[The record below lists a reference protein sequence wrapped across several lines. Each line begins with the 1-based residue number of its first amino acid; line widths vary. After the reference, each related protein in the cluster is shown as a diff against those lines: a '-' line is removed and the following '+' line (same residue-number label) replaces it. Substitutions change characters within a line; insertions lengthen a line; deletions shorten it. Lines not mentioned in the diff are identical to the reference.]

1 LKVGYNPALMG
12 KSLADF
18 VNEALTQVQEVTP
31 SFVAERAGPEGFR
44 IIDVRE
50 QDEFDAGHIPG
61 AELFPRGFLEVRAD
75 LVHPKRDPSFADRS
89 QKIICY
95 CGGGHRSALAAKAL
109 LDMGFEDVRS
119 MSGGWTGWT
128 MEDYPIEK

>member
-1 LKVGYNPALMG
+1 MG

-75 LVHPKRDPSFADRS
+75 LVHPKRDPSLADRN

-95 CGGGHRSALAAKAL
+95 CGGGHRSALAAKSL

-119 MSGGWTGWT
+119 MSGGWSGWT
-128 MEDYPIEK
+128 SEDHPIEQ

>member
-1 LKVGYNPALMG
+1 MG
-12 KSLADF
+12 KSLSDF

-31 SFVAERAGPEGFR
+31 SFVMEDSEAQGFR

-75 LVHPKRDPSFADRS
+75 LAHPKRDLSLADRT
-89 QKIICY
+89 QRIICY

-119 MSGGWTGWT
+119 MAGGWTAWT
-128 MEDYPIEK
+128 TAEYPIEK

>member
-1 LKVGYNPALMG
+1 MG

-31 SFVAERAGPEGFR
+31 SFVAERAGPGGFR

-61 AELFPRGFLEVRAD
+61 AELFPRGFLEVRAE
-75 LVHPKRDPSFADRS
+75 LVHPKRDPSLADRN

-119 MSGGWTGWT
+119 MSGGWSGWT
-128 MEDYPIEK
+128 SEDHPIEK

>member
-1 LKVGYNPALMG
+1 MG

-75 LVHPKRDPSFADRS
+75 LVHPKRDPSLADRN
-89 QKIICY
+89 QRIICY
-95 CGGGHRSALAAKAL
+95 CGGGHRSALAAKSL

-119 MSGGWTGWT
+119 MSGGWSGWT
-128 MEDYPIEK
+128 SEDHPIEK